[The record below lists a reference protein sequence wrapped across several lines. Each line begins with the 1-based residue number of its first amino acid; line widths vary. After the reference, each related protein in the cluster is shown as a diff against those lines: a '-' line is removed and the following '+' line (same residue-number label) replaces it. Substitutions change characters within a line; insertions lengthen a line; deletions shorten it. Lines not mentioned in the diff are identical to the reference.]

1 MYPNLIQIPRSDV
14 LSSPQDK
21 HVGTPGI
28 GAWIEMTADE
38 VMKASAYMT
47 DVLFS
52 PEMGKSEAPEHA
64 PLQVCHYLF
73 FCGRAKFCMSSDGFQ
88 DQ

>member
-1 MYPNLIQIPRSDV
+1 MYFDFTQIPRSDV

-47 DVLFS
+47 DVMFA
-52 PEMGKSEAPEHA
+52 PEMGKSEAPEDA
-64 PLQVCHYLF
+64 PLQVCNCLF
-73 FCGRAKFCMSSDGFQ
+73 FRNIASRS
-88 DQ
+88 